1 MDYMLK
7 KRIIS
12 LIFPTRCPVCSE
24 VIFPHEDFCGKCREE
39 ITPYTSENSIS
50 GADSFTA
57 AFEYN
62 GKISPAIILLKQGV
76 KGNAVYAL
84 GKALAEVLESNEI
97 SQKIDVIIPIPL
109 YKSDKRQRGFN
120 QAELIAKEVGRIL
133 KINISADNVEKIRKT
148 KAQKTLTKKERKVNL
163 KNAFEV
169 KSPEKIKGKRV
180 LLIDDVCTTGSTLT
194 NITKLLRNNGAAEIH
209 CAVCCK
215 TPGFKKEVDNND

>member
-24 VIFPHEDFCGKCREE
+24 VIFPNEDFCEKCRGE
-39 ITPYTSENSIS
+39 IAPYTAQNSIS

-84 GKALAEVLESNEI
+84 GNALAKSLENSDI
-97 SQKIDVIIPIPL
+97 SQKIDIIIPVPL
-109 YKSDKRQRGFN
+109 YKSDKSQRGFN
-120 QAELIAKEVGRIL
+120 QAELIAKEVGRRL
-133 KINISADNVEKIRKT
+133 KIDVSADAVDKIRKT
-148 KAQKTLTKKERKVNL
+148 KAQKTLTKKERILNL
-163 KNAFEV
+163 KDAFEV
-169 KSPEKIKGKRV
+169 KFPEKIKGKRI
-180 LLIDDVCTTGSTLT
+180 LLIDDVCTTGSTLS

-215 TPGFKKEVDNND
+215 TPDLKKEVEKNE

>member
-24 VIFPHEDFCGKCREE
+24 VIFPHEDFCGKCRGE
-39 ITPYTSENSIS
+39 ITPYTSKNSIS
-50 GADSFTA
+50 GANSFTA

-84 GKALAEVLESNEI
+84 GKALAKSLENNGI
-97 SQKIDVIIPIPL
+97 SQKIDVIIPVPL

-120 QAELIAKEVGRIL
+120 QAELIAKEVGRQL
-133 KINISADNVEKIRKT
+133 KIDVSADTVEKIRKT
-148 KAQKTLTKKERKVNL
+148 KAQKTLTQKERKVNL
-163 KNAFEV
+163 KDAFEV
-169 KSPEKIKGKRV
+169 KFPEKIKGKRV
-180 LLIDDVCTTGSTLT
+180 LLIDDVCTTGSTLS
-194 NITKLLRNNGAAEIH
+194 NISRILRNSGAAEIH

-215 TPGFKKEVDNND
+215 TPDFKKEVDVND